1 MAKRLTFENQLIQAG
16 STAIN
21 LDLANYVDIYRFY
34 TSGATTLLGGLT
46 VGVTGTPDQ
55 GEYIEIVWEADLD
68 FDGNTVTVLGT
79 TIPEALESV
88 VGTIKCYYNGSDW
101 TVQFYPKVDETGYVQ
116 TAQVADEAI
125 TTAKIAANAITTAK
139 LGPKQVDNTAM
150 ADDAIKYSNRTDQV
164 NRIVL
169 VFPISFETGEQA
181 NNSVILPFGGALES
195 VRYEVTKAIAATD
208 AATITPLVNG
218 GATTPN
224 NISISASTVIN
235 TDVSTNITAGN
246 TFTTG
251 QELQFVSAKT
261 TAGGKALLT
270 VTILRA

>member
-16 STAIN
+16 TTTIN

-34 TSGATTLLGGLT
+34 TSGSITLAGNLT
-46 VGVTGTPDQ
+46 VGVTGTPVQ
-55 GEYIEIVWEADLD
+55 GEYVEIVWEADLN
-68 FDGNTVTVLGT
+68 FDGNSVSILGT

-88 VGTIKCYYNGSDW
+88 VGTIKCYYNGSAW

-116 TAQVADEAI
+116 SAQVADSAI
-125 TTAKIAANAITTAK
+125 IEAKIGTGAVTTDKIGA
-139 LGPKQVDNTAM
+139 KQVDNARL
-150 ADDAIKYSNRTDQV
+150 ADDAVGYSNRLDQV
-164 NRIVL
+164 NRVVL
-169 VFPISFETGEQA
+169 TFPVSFETGEQA
-181 NNSVILPFGGALES
+181 NNSVVLPYGGTLES
-195 VRYEVTKAIAATD
+195 VRYEITKAVAGTD
-208 AATITPLVNG
+208 AATITPLVNR
-218 GATTPN
+218 GATTPT
-224 NISISASTVIN
+224 NISISASTAIN

-246 TFTTG
+246 TFATG